1 MADFA
6 FWLIAAL
13 TLGSALM
20 VVSSKSLLYSAY
32 SLLFTFIGVTGL
44 YVFLWADFLAV
55 VQVVVYVGGIL
66 VLIIFGIMLTNK
78 ISSVNISHA
87 SVQKGVGAVVVL
99 GFVGALSFMVYS
111 TPWIQLSNTEPAETT
126 KLIGNL
132 LMMDYLL
139 PFEAASFL
147 LLGALIGATTLSRK
161 DD

>member
-1 MADFA
+1 VADFA

-66 VLIIFGIMLTNK
+66 VLIIFGIMLDWP
-78 ISSVNISHA
+78 I
-87 SVQKGVGAVVVL
+87 
-99 GFVGALSFMVYS
+99 
-111 TPWIQLSNTEPAETT
+111 
-126 KLIGNL
+126 NL
-132 LMMDYLL
+132 LVQLLL
-139 PFEAASFL
+139 PTFVELA
-147 LLGALIGATTLSRK
+147 
-161 DD
+161 

>member
-66 VLIIFGIMLTNK
+66 EFLQHKLR
-78 ISSVNISHA
+78 
-87 SVQKGVGAVVVL
+87 
-99 GFVGALSFMVYS
+99 
-111 TPWIQLSNTEPAETT
+111 PEPRQESQPR
-126 KLIGNL
+126 GRHR
-132 LMMDYLL
+132 D
-139 PFEAASFL
+139 PL
-147 LLGALIGATTLSRK
+147 LL
-161 DD
+161 

>member
-78 ISSVNISHA
+78 ISSC
-87 SVQKGVGAVVVL
+87 
-99 GFVGALSFMVYS
+99 
-111 TPWIQLSNTEPAETT
+111 
-126 KLIGNL
+126 L
-132 LMMDYLL
+132 LYTSPSPRDR
-139 PFEAASFL
+139 
-147 LLGALIGATTLSRK
+147 TRSRMPSSA
-161 DD
+161 